1 MFSDWIKTNT
11 NWGKDF
17 SFTFNRSYSSCNQTS
32 FFQNPDGNG
41 ARAWGARQSTLG
53 IAILV
58 RRRSSGQDSHRS
70 SRGFTRRNVLGPAE
84 GQRMLRT
91 DAQISGTAERRQI
104 DEDREQDR
112 RRADVVL
119 LVAGADLCVD
129 RKDDYVLPDTRFDGE
144 F

>member
-1 MFSDWIKTNT
+1 
-11 NWGKDF
+11 
-17 SFTFNRSYSSCNQTS
+17 
-32 FFQNPDGNG
+32 
-41 ARAWGARQSTLG
+41 
-53 IAILV
+53 
-58 RRRSSGQDSHRS
+58 
-70 SRGFTRRNVLGPAE
+70 
-84 GQRMLRT
+84 MLRA

-129 RKDDYVLPDTRFDGE
+129 RKDDYVLPDARFDGE